1 MSNLV
6 DFWEFGSGSLGYTR
20 NFFDRVSFVCI
31 DIPVNIFDE
40 AERVL
45 RKIQWVHDFYA
56 IGSSCLKMDT
66 KLGAVGAAI
75 KKVDEFIYRD
85 ARED

>member
-1 MSNLV
+1 MVTGVSNIQEENLA
-6 DFWEFGSGSLGYTR
+6 GCLLCT
-20 NFFDRVSFVCI
+20 
-31 DIPVNIFDE
+31 DILVNIFSE

-75 KKVDEFIYRD
+75 KVDEFIYRD
-85 ARED
+85 ASED

>member
-1 MSNLV
+1 M
-6 DFWEFGSGSLGYTR
+6 
-20 NFFDRVSFVCI
+20 
-31 DIPVNIFDE
+31 
-40 AERVL
+40 L

-66 KLGAVGAAI
+66 KLGAVGVAI
-75 KKVDEFIYRD
+75 EADDFIYRD